1 MATKILADIN
11 EMAFT
16 LACGNQPIAKDAEE
30 VYFVE
35 ADKLPLGANNFGLTC
50 EPKNDVFLI
59 PGTDI
64 LDNGEHLRI
73 LLNKS
78 IVIARGTPKV
88 DEFKIDI
95 KVQQAIKAAKA
106 LKRQL
111 NEPDG
116 NLHFPRVWNPP
127 FAPPESL
134 FILKAGWTPKE
145 TSFENF
151 CKVCKIP
158 QKHRNNPADTLLLVE
173 NAARKKFIL
182 GVSLKATFG
191 KADITMY
198 NGGICAFYYIIIASE
213 DLAVKKEHCPCTG
226 KRYDSPACIQER
238 FIKKPYTDWLA
249 SLRANVPDMFR
260 GKTKK
265 KAKAFWT
272 KHVTNV
278 IEDGTPGAPR
288 EKALELTQGKLS
300 ALSGVRDIIWN
311 TMRDT
316 WGKSAPAGV
325 VLAARGKSFETALS
339 NDVARKIIGG
349 LFQFT
354 HNNIALGK
362 PNVPYVK
369 STSFLN
375 YIGKFAKFKKEM
387 EQVGYID
394 NPIVLTTSISEKF
407 DTPDLTEY
415 VPDGEGIEILVVK
428 IAAVSILFCIK
439 KGGQFI
445 QHFTIRAKLESK
457 PPSGIKIDI
466 KPVAHTEYSQKGG
479 GHIKNRIKCLT
490 LNIEQ
495 NEILENIW
503 EMTYPDCPWNDDL
516 DEALPRLAREGDSNA
531 QEDDSF
537 YASCHEDIGRTADDE
552 GGGGGGGGG
561 GEDVSVQNFFAK
573 LYQLVM
579 FYKESLAPY
588 DAAKTQEEAAA
599 LDLVGAQ
606 QTRLRY
612 ERRTALKEMHAN
624 LDTILKKLDV
634 ASTNGCLDEEVAAAV
649 AVESERLDGARRL
662 AAELPDEVS
671 KASAEVKGADGSC
684 AKAGGARRRRS
695 KRKKTRHRRLRRRR
709 TRYKKRRRRSRKKR
723 RKKRT
728 RRRHRTRH

>member
-11 EMAFT
+11 EMTFT
-16 LACGNQPIAKDAEE
+16 LACGNQPIAKDSEE
-30 VYFVE
+30 VYFVDAE
-35 ADKLPLGANNFGLTC
+35 KLPLGANNFGLTC
-50 EPKNDVFLI
+50 NGENDVFLV
-59 PGTDI
+59 PDKNM
-64 LDNGEHLRI
+64 LDNGEHLRES
-73 LLNKS
+73 LNKA
-78 IVIARGTPKV
+78 IRIALGTPKV

-95 KVQQAIKAAKA
+95 KVQQAIQAATA
-106 LKRQL
+106 LKQQL
-111 NEPDG
+111 AAPNE
-116 NLHFPRVWNPP
+116 NLEFPSGWGEP
-127 FAPPESL
+127 FTPPEPL
-134 FILKAGWTPKE
+134 FIQKAGWTPRE
-145 TSFENF
+145 ASFEEF
-151 CKVCKIP
+151 CKLCG
-158 QKHRNNPADTLLLVE
+158 QDETHNNNPADTLLLVQNSDGE
-173 NAARKKFIL
+173 EFIL

-198 NGGICAFYYIIIASE
+198 NGGICAFYYIVIGGNN
-213 DLAVKKEHCPCTG
+213 LADKTKHCPCTSQKTRSG
-226 KRYDSPACIQER
+226 RACVVEEG
-238 FIKKPYTDWLA
+238 IKGPYTTWLK
-249 SLRANVPDMFR
+249 RDMEKHF
-260 GKTKK
+260 KKLTKK
-265 KAKAFWT
+265 KAKAVWA
-272 KHVTNV
+272 KLVTDV
-278 IEDGTPGAPR
+278 IENNTKGKDRTL
-288 EKALELTQGKLS
+288 ALALTKGKLD
-300 ALSGVRDIIWN
+300 ALSGVRDVIWK
-311 TMRDT
+311 TMLDI
-316 WGKSAPAGV
+316 WGPSAPDGV
-325 VLAARGKSFETALS
+325 VVTDDGKSFTTTLS
-339 NDVARKIIGG
+339 HDLARKIIGG

-354 HNNIALGK
+354 HNNIQMGK
-362 PNVPYVK
+362 PNVPYIK

-375 YIGKFAKFKKEM
+375 YIGKFTKFKKDM
-387 EQVGYID
+387 VDVGYSE
-394 NPIVLTTSISEKF
+394 NPVVLTTSISEKF
-407 DTPDLTEY
+407 ETPDLSKY
-415 VPDGEGIEILVVK
+415 VPDGEGIEILIVK

-479 GHIKNRIKCLT
+479 GHIKNRIECLT

-573 LYQLVM
+573 LYQIVM

-634 ASTNGCLDEEVAAAV
+634 AMTNGCLDEEVAAAV
-649 AVESERLDGARRL
+649 AVESERLAGAL
-662 AAELPDEVS
+662 QIAEKLPHEVS
-671 KASAEVKGADGSC
+671 KAKADVKGADGSC
-684 AKAGGARRRRS
+684 VKAGGARRRPRYR
-695 KRKKTRHRRLRRRR
+695 RKKTRRRGRGRR
-709 TRYKKRRRRSRKKR
+709 TRHKKRRRRSRKNR

-728 RRRHRTRH
+728 RRRYRTRR